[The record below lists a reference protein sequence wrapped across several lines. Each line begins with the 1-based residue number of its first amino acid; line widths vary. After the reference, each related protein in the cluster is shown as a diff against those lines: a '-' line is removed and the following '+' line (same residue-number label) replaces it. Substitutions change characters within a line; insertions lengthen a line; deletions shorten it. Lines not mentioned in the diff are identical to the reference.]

1 VALKDLISDL
11 SNFKG
16 QSQYDGLDSQIKNG
30 VDFIPNTDA
39 PGFTPKTDLE
49 SLYNKVKNGTVV
61 APNSGVVNNEK
72 SRNAYGAGGE
82 YLEPAGV
89 GMSSTNH
96 ILSSDNVLGV
106 RIQPKFTSEFM
117 TTPIA
122 SYVSMFNPPANES
135 LTLTVARVNASGN
148 FTFNNTHKVPNA
160 RGSDFMTTPLANFV
174 SEFQKPYN
182 SDVYNVQQHIS
193 SGPTQFNIQPF
204 DNTPSVPNAHGG
216 DFMTTPIASY
226 DSMFSLSTPLGAGSR
241 TLSVRKEAFRQSS
254 EAGVSNTDVFTKPFS
269 VDTMKSTYNDS
280 SYIDDLLKFDKD
292 GKNTYPN
299 VPSGINDEGNFGTA
313 NFRKVASKGPFSGN
327 DNQPFILRGIGNK
340 WGIDANDGLLQ
351 TLDQVA
357 GGFVRGAPGIT
368 GLVDRSLQDKLRIG
382 RFMFTTNLGLTF
394 IIKQFALQAL
404 NPTLESKI
412 WNPASALSLTG
423 VGQIISGLVSA
434 AQGGGLP
441 TTSQLLQAARSA
453 AISAAFPIGH
463 PERHLGGIKYEDV
476 NPIAELSDEN
486 PDGLGAKI
494 KRIPL
499 IGNSLFDKVNEE
511 IGKVGGFSRLG
522 AQANMKF
529 SLPGDRTTQLEL
541 KDRLL
546 LMNPN
551 RYLFPISSAPT
562 SVVKG
567 VPKFTIEI
575 GSGDGSTAKADAD
588 KIENKI
594 GGTFN
599 KKTAIKD
606 DGKKITRHSTLQY
619 SQLNENFSYEN
630 LDLIT
635 PRQLDASGQGTLLTG
650 AGYQARI
657 DGQKINNDIGKE
669 NLSLEVTDNPVLGKI
684 KGDMLSSNVDKVNMA
699 PYGATVKDEEIII
712 SEGIT
717 TKDFIK
723 FRFRDIVNNKF
734 IIFRAILEGISDTIT
749 PEYAEDRYIGRPD
762 KLYIYQGV
770 DRSVSFGFSI
780 YPKTKQELPILM
792 EKLNYLV
799 GLCYPSYTEAE
810 RMISPFIEL
819 TMGDMFVDTPGILSG
834 LTITVEDTTTWEIEH
849 KLQFPHFIKAQCEF
863 KHIGNYIPAT
873 KGKHYDLNWIEGDG
887 AAGLSETIQS
897 TDGVNVYTDKSELG
911 FPLYPERDATWR
923 ENVFAQLGQEKSGV
937 EQ

>member
-1 VALKDLISDL
+1 MALKDLISDL

-82 YLEPAGV
+82 YLEPAGI

-122 SYVSMFNPPANES
+122 SYVSMFNPPVNES

-226 DSMFSLSTPLGAGSR
+226 DSMFSLSTPLGAGSK

-280 SYIDDLLKFDKD
+280 SYIDDLLKFDKK

-463 PERHLGGIKYEDV
+463 PERHLGGIKYQDV
-476 NPIAELSDEN
+476 NPLNRLEEDK
-486 PDGLGAKI
+486 GLGKKI
-494 KRIPL
+494 KSIPVV
-499 IGNSLFDKVNEE
+499 GNTLFDKINEKIDE
-511 IGKVGGFSRLG
+511 VGGFSRLG
-522 AQANMKF
+522 SQANMEFKVAGRTE
-529 SLPGDRTTQLEL
+529 SLKL

-551 RYLFPISSAPT
+551 KYLFPFSSAPM
-562 SVVKG
+562 SVVDG
-567 VPKFTIEI
+567 VPKFTIEA
-575 GSGDGSTAKADAD
+575 GSGDGSAAKADAD
-588 KIENKI
+588 KATDEYKVGQTQ
-594 GGTFN
+594 GGVTFN
-599 KKTAIKD
+599 KSMATK
-606 DGKKITRHSTLQY
+606 HSTLEY
-619 SQLNENFSYEN
+619 DRLNSDNKYESKLLSAGELN
-630 LDLIT
+630 RRDRRVSDEV
-635 PRQLDASGQGTLLTG
+635 PAYERQLKDERD
-650 AGYQARI
+650 YKK
-657 DGQKINNDIGKE
+657 DINTDIGVYNGNE
-669 NLSLEVTDNPVLGKI
+669 PISNHPVLKTI
-684 KGDMLSSNVDKVNMA
+684 KGTMLSSNVDKVNMT
-699 PYGATVKDEEIII
+699 PYGADAKNNNIKINGSDE
-712 SEGIT
+712 T
-717 TKDFIK
+717 QDFIK

-799 GLCYPSYTEAE
+799 GLCYPSYTEGE

-819 TMGDMFVDTPGILSG
+819 TMGDMFVDTPGILSS

-873 KGKHYDLNWIEGDG
+873 KGKHYDLDWIEGDG